1 MRTKIIA
8 VNAIIVVIVS
18 LLAFAIVRQTL
29 VAATRNPVALTAR
42 AKQDA
47 AGAGSRL
54 QLEALEMERWISSKA
69 VEPAATEV
77 VSRATAE
84 ARGDAATDFCDK
96 VLNAAKQSGAAGSTP
111 ALVMVVDASGKI
123 VGRNG
128 SSLMRGDDLSAVYPT
143 FKNAAVK
150 GMSGSDVW
158 LKRNDQFIVSY
169 APIRDSAGK
178 PAGELVIGVTITD
191 ALSHVAELGSGRG
204 LLLASGGEGEAKI
217 VATSPQTTEEVKG
230 IVASAGLGQAKTAI
244 SSGHVSA
251 GEVTGGVV
259 AAAPLEAFGDG
270 KQAAILSMSAESLLD
285 GAGTIPVSI
294 LGVMVL
300 GLIMVAASGWMLGN
314 YISQPIGELEEG
326 LLAIING
333 QEEKRFQMEHQELGG
348 LAFRIDQLLNK
359 LMGIEEDTTDA
370 EGRVS
375 NSSIVP
381 APAFKD
387 LDENKGGGADPT
399 TDPAYAARLAAE
411 APDAYYSR
419 IYAEYIAAKKAN
431 GEATDHITEETF
443 KARIVSMEEDASQKH
458 GKSVRYHVKHTGK
471 EVVLLAIPLG

>member
-18 LLAFAIVRQTL
+18 LLAFAVVRQTL
-29 VAATRNPVALTAR
+29 VAATRNPAALSGH

-47 AGAGSRL
+47 AGAGARL

-69 VEPAATEV
+69 LEPAATEV
-77 VSRATAE
+77 VSRATPE

-96 VLNAAKQSGAAGSTP
+96 ALNAAKSSGAAGSTP
-111 ALVMVVDASGKI
+111 ALVMVVDATGKI

-128 SSLMRGDDLSAVYPT
+128 STLMRGDDLSTVYPG
-143 FKNAAVK
+143 FKNAAAK
-150 GMSGSDVW
+150 GLAGSDVW

-169 APIRDSAGK
+169 APIRDAAGK

-191 ALSHVAELGSGRG
+191 ALSHVAELSSGRG
-204 LLLASGGEGEAKI
+204 LLLASAGEGDAKI
-217 VATSPQTTEEVKG
+217 VATSPSTTEEVKG
-230 IVASAGLGQAKTAI
+230 IVSGAIGQAKNAI
-244 SSGHVSA
+244 GSGHVSA
-251 GEVTGGVV
+251 GEVSGGVV

-270 KQAAILSMSAESLLD
+270 KQVALMSLSAESLLD
-285 GAGTIPVSI
+285 GASTIPLSI
-294 LGVMVL
+294 LGVMFL
-300 GLIMVAASGWMLGN
+300 GLVMVAGAGWMLGN

-333 QEEKRFQMEHQELGG
+333 QEDKRFQMEHPELGG

-387 LDENKGGGADPT
+387 LDEGKTGGADPT
-399 TDPAYAARLAAE
+399 SDPAYAARLAAE
-411 APDAYYSR
+411 AADAYYAR
-419 IYAEYIAAKKAN
+419 IFQEYIAAKKAN

-443 KARIVSMEEDASQKH
+443 KSRIVSMEEDASQKH
-458 GKSVRYHVKHTGK
+458 GKKVRYHVKHTGK